1 MNKQQLANRIWASA
15 NNMRN
20 KIDAN
25 EYKDYIL
32 GLIFYKFLSDTEV
45 KYFIEDCEWE
55 EDELVELVENYEDM
69 NMKNAM
75 GLLMAHLRNGVYA
88 HIVARQDTKKRQVVT
103 AVELRLQ
110 NPMLTS
116 SMCMVVC

>member
-55 EDELVELVENYEDM
+55 EDEMVELVENYEDM
-69 NMKNAM
+69 NMKNAIAEYQEHIGFFIEYKYCSIL
-75 GLLMAHLRNGVYA
+75 GLQIPSSASQRS
-88 HIVARQDTKKRQVVT
+88 ARHS
-103 AVELRLQ
+103 AI
-110 NPMLTS
+110 S
-116 SMCMVVC
+116 SV

>member
-69 NMKNAM
+69 NMKNAIAECQEHIGFFIISICSIL
-75 GLLMAHLRNGVYA
+75 GLQIPSSASQRS
-88 HIVARQDTKKRQVVT
+88 ARHSV
-103 AVELRLQ
+103 
-110 NPMLTS
+110 TS
-116 SMCMVVC
+116 SV